1 VTTPGRDTPFITSSR
16 RTPSESGDPYVD
28 GPRATRVFL
37 MV

>member
-1 VTTPGRDTPFITSSR
+1 LGPQFCLQQASAVMGPGER
-16 RTPSESGDPYVD
+16 DPYVD